1 MHRIKSYSPP
11 AVVKLLACILLLTLF
26 GCGDSVKPAKVESKQ
41 LEKEKQQ
48 SKTKEKA
55 KVILCFGNSLTEGYG
70 LKPEES
76 YPSLLQNRIDSI
88 GLNYRVVNAGISGET
103 TAGGKSRL
111 GWVLKNKVDLFILEL
126 GANDGLRGIPVEETK
141 RNLQSI
147 IDSVKLKVSDVR
159 IVLAGMQIPPNL
171 GEKYTR
177 EFKAIFPALAEENS
191 VHLIPFLLQGVAGET
206 ELNQEDGIHP
216 TANGTKLV
224 LENIWNVLLP
234 FL

>member
-1 MHRIKSYSPP
+1 MHRNKSYSPP
-11 AVVKLLACILLLTLF
+11 AVVKLLACILILTLF
-26 GCGDSVKPAKVESKQ
+26 GCGDPVKPTEGQSKS
-41 LEKEKQQ
+41 LEKEQ

-76 YPSLLQNRIDSI
+76 YPSLLQNRIDSL

-103 TAGGKSRL
+103 TAGGKGRL
-111 GWVLKNKVDLFILEL
+111 GWVLKNKVDIFILEL
-126 GANDGLRGIPVEETK
+126 GANDGLRGIPIKETK

-147 IDSVKLKVSDVR
+147 IDTVQLKIPDVK

-171 GEKYTR
+171 GEKYTQ
-177 EFKAIFPALAEENS
+177 EFKAIFPALAKDNS

-216 TANGTKLV
+216 TAKGTKLV
-224 LENIWNVLLP
+224 LENIWKVLVP

>member
-1 MHRIKSYSPP
+1 MYRNESYSPP
-11 AVVKLLACILLLTLF
+11 AVIKLLACILILTLF
-26 GCGDSVKPAKVESKQ
+26 GCGDPVKPAEVQSQ
-41 LEKEKQQ
+41 PPEKEQPKI
-48 SKTKEKA
+48 KE

-76 YPSLLQNRIDSI
+76 YPSLLQNRIDSL

-111 GWVLKNKVDLFILEL
+111 GWVLKNKVDIFILEL
-126 GANDGLRGIPVEETK
+126 GANDGLRGIPIKETK

-147 IDSVKLKVSDVR
+147 IDTVQLKIPDVK

-171 GEKYTR
+171 GEKYTQ

-191 VHLIPFLLQGVAGET
+191 VHLIPFLLQDVAGEI

-216 TANGTKLV
+216 TAEGTKLV
-224 LENIWNVLLP
+224 LENVWKVLVPVL
-234 FL
+234 

>member
-1 MHRIKSYSPP
+1 MHRNESYSPP
-11 AVVKLLACILLLTLF
+11 AVVKLLACMLILTLF
-26 GCGDSVKPAKVESKQ
+26 GCGDPVKPTERQSKS
-41 LEKEKQQ
+41 LEKEQ

-55 KVILCFGNSLTEGYG
+55 KIILCFGNSLTEGYG

-76 YPSLLQNRIDSI
+76 YPSLLQNRIDSL

-103 TAGGKSRL
+103 TAGGKGRL
-111 GWVLKNKVDLFILEL
+111 GWVLKNKVDIFILEL
-126 GANDGLRGIPVEETK
+126 GANDGLRGIPIKETK

-147 IDSVKLKVSDVR
+147 IDTVQLKIPDVK

-171 GEKYTR
+171 GEKYTQ

-191 VHLIPFLLQGVAGET
+191 VHLIPFLLQDVAGEI

-216 TANGTKLV
+216 TAEGTKLV
-224 LENIWNVLLP
+224 LENVWKVLVPVL
-234 FL
+234 

>member
-11 AVVKLLACILLLTLF
+11 AVVKLLACILLLTVF

-48 SKTKEKA
+48 NKTKENE

-76 YPSLLQNRIDSI
+76 YPSLLQNRIDSL

-111 GWVLKNKVDLFILEL
+111 GWALKNKVDIFILEL

-147 IDSVKLKVSDVR
+147 INTVQSKIPDVK

-171 GEKYTR
+171 GEKYTQ
-177 EFKAIFPALAEENS
+177 EFKAIFPALAELNS

-216 TANGTKLV
+216 TVKGTKIV
-224 LENIWNVLLP
+224 LNNLWVVLRTL
-234 FL
+234 L

>member
-1 MHRIKSYSPP
+1 MHRNESYSPP
-11 AVVKLLACILLLTLF
+11 AVVKLIACVLILTLF
-26 GCGDSVKPAKVESKQ
+26 GCGDPVKPAEVQSQ
-41 LEKEKQQ
+41 PPEKEQP
-48 SKTKEKA
+48 KTKE

-76 YPSLLQNRIDSI
+76 YPSLLQNRIDSL

-111 GWVLKNKVDLFILEL
+111 GWVLKNKVDIFVLEL
-126 GANDGLRGIPVEETK
+126 GANDGLRGIPIEETK

-147 IDSVKLKVSDVR
+147 IDTVQVKIPGVK
-159 IVLAGMQIPPNL
+159 IILAGMQIPPNL
-171 GEKYTR
+171 GEKYTQ
-177 EFKAIFPALAEENS
+177 EFQAIFPTLAEENS
-191 VHLIPFLLQGVAGET
+191 VHLIPFLLRGVAGET

-216 TANGTKLV
+216 TAEGTLQV
-224 LENIWNVLLP
+224 MENIWKVMEP

>member
-1 MHRIKSYSPP
+1 MHRNESYSPL
-11 AVVKLLACILLLTLF
+11 AVVKLLACILILTLF
-26 GCGDSVKPAKVESKQ
+26 GCGDSVKPAKVQSKSH
-41 LEKEKQQ
+41 EKEQP
-48 SKTKEKA
+48 KTKEKA

-76 YPSLLQNRIDSI
+76 YPSLLQNRIDSL

-103 TAGGKSRL
+103 TAGGKGRL

-126 GANDGLRGIPVEETK
+126 GANDGLRGIPIKETK

-147 IDSVKLKVSDVR
+147 IDTVQLKIPDVK

-171 GEKYTR
+171 GEKYTQ
-177 EFKAIFPALAEENS
+177 EFKAIFPALAEDNS

-216 TANGTKLV
+216 TAKGTKLV
-224 LENIWNVLLP
+224 LENIWKVLMP

>member
-1 MHRIKSYSPP
+1 MHRNESYSPP
-11 AVVKLLACILLLTLF
+11 AVVKLLACMLILTLF
-26 GCGDSVKPAKVESKQ
+26 GCGDPVKPTERQSKS
-41 LEKEKQQ
+41 LEKEQ

-55 KVILCFGNSLTEGYG
+55 KIILCFGNSLTEGYG

-76 YPSLLQNRIDSI
+76 YPSLLQNRIDSL

-103 TAGGKSRL
+103 TAGGKGRL
-111 GWVLKNKVDLFILEL
+111 GWVLKNKVDIFILEL
-126 GANDGLRGIPVEETK
+126 GANDGIRGIQIKETK

-147 IDSVKLKVSDVR
+147 IDTVQLKIPDVK

-171 GEKYTR
+171 GEKYTQ

-191 VHLIPFLLQGVAGET
+191 VHLIPFLLQDVAGEI

-216 TANGTKLV
+216 TAEGTKLV
-224 LENIWNVLLP
+224 LENVWKVLVPVL
-234 FL
+234 

>member
-1 MHRIKSYSPP
+1 MHRNESYSPP
-11 AVVKLLACILLLTLF
+11 AVVKLLACILILTLF
-26 GCGDSVKPAKVESKQ
+26 GCGDLVKPTEGQSKS
-41 LEKEKQQ
+41 LEKEQ

-55 KVILCFGNSLTEGYG
+55 KIILCFGNSLTEGYG

-76 YPSLLQNRIDSI
+76 YPSLLQNRIDSLE
-88 GLNYRVVNAGISGET
+88 LNYRVVNAGISGET
-103 TAGGKSRL
+103 TAGGKGRL
-111 GWVLKNKVDLFILEL
+111 GWVLKNKVDIFILEL
-126 GANDGLRGIPVEETK
+126 GANDGLRGIPIKETK

-147 IDSVKLKVSDVR
+147 IDTVQLKIPDVK

-171 GEKYTR
+171 GEKYTQ

-216 TANGTKLV
+216 TAEGTKLV
-224 LENIWNVLLP
+224 LENVWKVLVPVL
-234 FL
+234 

>member
-1 MHRIKSYSPP
+1 MQLIKTYSPP
-11 AVVKLLACILLLTLF
+11 AVGKPLACLLLITLF
-26 GCGDSVKPAKVESKQ
+26 GCVESVKPVEVKSKPII
-41 LEKEKQQ
+41 KEQ
-48 SKTKEKA
+48 SKNKEKA

-76 YPSLLQNRIDSI
+76 YPSLLQNRIDSL

-103 TAGGKSRL
+103 TAGGRGRL
-111 GWVLKNKVDLFILEL
+111 GWILKNKVDIFILEL
-126 GANDGLRGIPVEETK
+126 GANDGLRGIPIEETK

-147 IDSVKLKVSDVR
+147 IDTVQLKIPDAK

-171 GEKYTR
+171 GENYTR
-177 EFKAIFPALAEENS
+177 EFKAIFPALAEVNS

-216 TANGTKLV
+216 TAEGTLQV
-224 LENIWNVLLP
+224 LENIWKVMEP

>member
-1 MHRIKSYSPP
+1 MHRNKSYSPP
-11 AVVKLLACILLLTLF
+11 AVVKLLACILIAVLF
-26 GCGDSVKPAKVESKQ
+26 GCGESVKPAKVESKP
-41 LEKEKQQ
+41 LEKEQPKN
-48 SKTKEKA
+48 KEKA

-76 YPSLLQNRIDSI
+76 YPSLLQNRIDSL

-103 TAGGKSRL
+103 TAGGKGRL
-111 GWVLKNKVDLFILEL
+111 GWVLKNKVDIFILEL
-126 GANDGLRGIPVEETK
+126 GANDGLRGIPIKETK

-147 IDSVKLKVSDVR
+147 IDTVRLKIPDVK
-159 IVLAGMQIPPNL
+159 IVLTGMQIPPNL
-171 GEKYTR
+171 GEKYTQ
-177 EFKAIFPALAEENS
+177 EFKEIFPALAEENS

-216 TANGTKLV
+216 TAEGTKLV
-224 LENIWNVLLP
+224 LENIWKILVS

>member
-1 MHRIKSYSPP
+1 MHRNKSYSPP
-11 AVVKLLACILLLTLF
+11 AVVKLFACILILILF
-26 GCGDSVKPAKVESKQ
+26 GCGDSVKPAEIESKP
-41 LEKEKQQ
+41 LEKEQPR
-48 SKTKEKA
+48 TKEKP

-76 YPSLLQNRIDSI
+76 YPSLLQNRIDSL

-126 GANDGLRGIPVEETK
+126 GANDGLRGIPIEETK
-141 RNLQSI
+141 RNLKSI
-147 IDSVKLKVSDVR
+147 IDTVQLKIPDVK

-171 GEKYTR
+171 GEKYTQ
-177 EFKAIFPALAEENS
+177 EFKAIFPALAEDNS
-191 VHLIPFLLQGVAGET
+191 VYLIPFLLQGVAGET

-216 TANGTKLV
+216 TARGTKLV
-224 LENIWNVLLP
+224 LDNLWVVLRTL
-234 FL
+234 L

>member
-1 MHRIKSYSPP
+1 MHRNESYSPP
-11 AVVKLLACILLLTLF
+11 AVKKLFACVLILTLF
-26 GCGDSVKPAKVESKQ
+26 GCGDPVKPAEVQSQ
-41 LEKEKQQ
+41 SPEKEQPKI
-48 SKTKEKA
+48 KEKE

-76 YPSLLQNRIDSI
+76 YPSLLQNRIDSL
-88 GLNYRVVNAGISGET
+88 GLNYRVVNAGVSGET

-111 GWVLKNKVDLFILEL
+111 GWVLKKKVDIFILEL
-126 GANDGLRGIPVEETK
+126 GANDGLRGIPIEETK

-147 IDSVKLKVSDVR
+147 IDTVQLKIPDVK

-171 GEKYTR
+171 GEKYTQ
-177 EFKAIFPALAEENS
+177 EFKAIFPALAEVNS

-216 TANGTKLV
+216 TSEGTKLV
-224 LENIWNVLLP
+224 LDNLWIVLRSL
-234 FL
+234 L

>member
-1 MHRIKSYSPP
+1 MHRNESYSPP
-11 AVVKLLACILLLTLF
+11 AVVKLIACVLILTLF
-26 GCGDSVKPAKVESKQ
+26 GCGDPVKPAEVQSQ
-41 LEKEKQQ
+41 PPEKEQLKI
-48 SKTKEKA
+48 KE

-76 YPSLLQNRIDSI
+76 YPSLLQNRIDSL

-111 GWVLKNKVDLFILEL
+111 GWVLKNKVDIFVLEL
-126 GANDGLRGIPVEETK
+126 GANDGLRGIPIEETK

-147 IDSVKLKVSDVR
+147 IDTVQVKIPGVK
-159 IVLAGMQIPPNL
+159 IILAGMQIPPNL
-171 GEKYTR
+171 GEKYTQ
-177 EFKAIFPALAEENS
+177 EFQAIFPTLAEENS
-191 VHLIPFLLQGVAGET
+191 VHLIPFLLRGVAGET

-216 TANGTKLV
+216 TAEGTLQV
-224 LENIWNVLLP
+224 MENIWKVMEP

>member
-1 MHRIKSYSPP
+1 MHRNESYSPP
-11 AVVKLLACILLLTLF
+11 AVVKLLAYILILILF
-26 GCGDSVKPAKVESKQ
+26 GCGDSVKPAEVESKP
-41 LEKEKQQ
+41 LEKEQ

-76 YPSLLQNRIDSI
+76 YPSLLQNRIDSL

-103 TAGGKSRL
+103 TAGGKGRL
-111 GWVLKNKVDLFILEL
+111 GWVLKNKVDIFILEL
-126 GANDGLRGIPVEETK
+126 GANDGLRGIPIKETK

-147 IDSVKLKVSDVR
+147 IDTVQLKIPDVK

-171 GEKYTR
+171 GEKYTQ
-177 EFKAIFPALAEENS
+177 EFKAIFPALAKDSS
-191 VHLIPFLLQGVAGET
+191 VHLIPFLLQGVAGEI

-216 TANGTKLV
+216 TAEGTKLV
-224 LENIWNVLLP
+224 LENIWKVLVPVL
-234 FL
+234 